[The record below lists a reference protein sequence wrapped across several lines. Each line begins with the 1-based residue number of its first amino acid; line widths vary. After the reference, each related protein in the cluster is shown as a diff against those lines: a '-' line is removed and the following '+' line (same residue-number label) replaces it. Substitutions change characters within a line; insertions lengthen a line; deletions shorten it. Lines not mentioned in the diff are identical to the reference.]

1 MRALGL
7 PLLVLALATAGT
19 AAAAPRASMPDI
31 EDEVMCVE
39 CGTALNLSHAPVAER
54 ERAFIRREIA
64 RGRTKQQIKNELVDR
79 FGPGVLAMPEDKGFG
94 RAAYLV
100 PILAALLAS
109 IAVFVAVRHWRRRA
123 PARPATVAG
132 GLDPSDRSRLDREL
146 AAYDRG
152 LAGPQDSGERGR
164 GSL

>member
-7 PLLVLALATAGT
+7 AVLALALATAGT
-19 AAAAPRASMPDI
+19 ASAAPRASLPDI

-100 PILAALLAS
+100 PILAALAAS
-109 IAVFVAVRHWRRRA
+109 IAVFVAVRQWRRR
-123 PARPATVAG
+123 PGRPAAVPG
-132 GLDPSDRSRLDREL
+132 GLDPADQSRLEREL
-146 AAYDRG
+146 AAYDHG
-152 LAGPQDSGERGR
+152 LARPRDSGERGH
-164 GSL
+164 GSV

>member
-1 MRALGL
+1 MRALGVAV
-7 PLLVLALATAGT
+7 LVLALASAGT
-19 AAAAPRASMPDI
+19 ASAAPRASLPDI

-64 RGRTKQQIKNELVDR
+64 RGRTKQQIKDELVDR
-79 FGPGVLAMPEDKGFG
+79 FGPGVLATPEDKGFG

-100 PILAALLAS
+100 PVLAALAAS
-109 IAVFVAVRHWRRRA
+109 IGVFVAVRQWRRR
-123 PARPATVAG
+123 PGRPAAVPG
-132 GLDPSDRSRLDREL
+132 GLDPGDQSRLDREL

-152 LAGPQDSGERGR
+152 VARRQDSGERGH